1 MPSRPPNFLFIG
13 PDKAGSTWL
22 YKALRTHPQVCL
34 SEVKEL
40 FFFDQFYGKGWPWYL
55 KFFDHVGEE
64 HRIVGE
70 ICHDYLFSRLAC
82 QRIARD
88 LPAVKLMVCLREP
101 AQRAFS
107 EYLYRMKLGLLSC
120 DFDTSLRKEK
130 GLIEHGC
137 YARHLAN
144 YLEFFSR
151 EQIYVA
157 VFDDLV
163 ADQQRFFDRLCD
175 FLGLPHS
182 TLPPDVKRTI
192 LSAAKP
198 RLRSVARVGRS
209 IGWGVRRLGLPGVVG
224 RVKEFALLNRL
235 LYQPYSRGEK
245 PEISPGAREYLRGVF
260 SPELRHLDA
269 LLGTD
274 LCVRWGYSTEVAP
287 IRLEAAQHTVADRAG

>member
-13 PDKAGSTWL
+13 PDKAGSSWL
-22 YKALRTHPQVCL
+22 YGALRTHPQVCL
-34 SEVKEL
+34 SQVKEL
-40 FFFDQFYGKGWPWYL
+40 FFFDQFYDQGWRWYL
-55 KFFDHVGEE
+55 KYFEHAGEE
-64 HRIVGE
+64 HRMVGE

-107 EYLYRMKLGLLSC
+107 EYLYMTKLGLLSC
-120 DFDTSLRKEK
+120 DFDTSLQKEK

-144 YLEFFSR
+144 YLKYFSR

-157 VFDDLV
+157 IFDDLV

-182 TLPPDVKRTI
+182 ALPPALKGTI
-192 LSAAKP
+192 LPASKP
-198 RLRSVARVGRS
+198 RLPYLARIGRRIAWS
-209 IGWGVRRLGLPGVVG
+209 ARRLGLPEVVARIKG
-224 RVKEFALLNRL
+224 CAPLNRI
-235 LYQPYSRGEK
+235 LYQPYRSGEK
-245 PEISPGAREYLRGVF
+245 PEISPATRESLRRVF
-260 SPELRHLDA
+260 FPELRHLDA
-269 LLGTD
+269 LLGTN
-274 LCVRWGYSTEVAP
+274 LCVRWGYAARAVPTH
-287 IRLEAAQHTVADRAG
+287 LETVQSPQ